1 MIDGVD
7 TAYPHDSYPA
17 WAKVVCGYAGGH
29 TPHQWTAAEVQA
41 VRRSGRHWW
50 AIWTSLNAS
59 GTLTT
64 ALGNQDAL
72 GMIARLPSYFY
83 PKTDPVFY
91 DVEPSIFDR
100 DPAGARAAISA
111 WKANMHAAG
120 YTKAYVYTVERQG
133 GDWIAN
139 PDNGKPTS
147 IPAGK
152 IGVQYVL
159 DRGGYDYN
167 VFADS
172 LIGEV
177 RDDMSAA
184 DVAAINKHADDIRKA
199 NQDDLRRL
207 AQWLSGAGNAVFNPT
222 TLVGITSPGVRLIG
236 LIAQEAAQT
245 ALIKALAANSTATA
259 EQLTEIVNAAVKAA
273 IDSIDVTVNTSSDP
287 V

>member
-7 TAYPHDSYPA
+7 TAYAHDSYPA

-29 TPHQWTAAEVQA
+29 TPHQWTAAEVAA

-64 ALGNQDAL
+64 ALGKQDAL
-72 GMIARLPSYFY
+72 GMIARLPTYAY

-91 DVEPSIFDR
+91 DIEPAIFDR

-120 YTKAYVYTVERQG
+120 YTKAYAYTVERQG

-152 IGVQYVL
+152 VGVQYVL

-167 VFADS
+167 VFSDS
-172 LIGEV
+172 LLIKIPIGDPPMTPAERKAV
-177 RDDMSAA
+177 VDDIVNQFREGGVVGDLNTFRDKYMYPKFASLSAQ
-184 DVAAINKHADDIRKA
+184 VAA
-199 NQDDLRRL
+199 L
-207 AQWLSGAGNAVFNPT
+207 GNAVGQ
-222 TLVGITSPGVRLIG
+222 LSSGGQVIDY
-236 LIAQEAAQT
+236 AQ
-245 ALIKALAANSTATA
+245 IKQIA
-259 EQLTEIVNAAVKAA
+259 EQAA
-273 IDSIDVTVNTSSDP
+273 IAALENVHIDVQP
-287 V
+287 